1 MRKIFI
7 LLFVLAVLFIFTSC
21 NKTETSKNWESS
33 ATSANTA
40 TSEPYEDDN
49 VSVPDTHTF
58 TGRVLS
64 IEDGMILVQNFEENS
79 AISPQVYVNISRFPE
94 LELKKGDKVRVV
106 FNGQVAQSYP
116 PQILGVISITK
127 E

>member
-7 LLFVLAVLFIFTSC
+7 LLFILALLFIFTSC
-21 NKTETSKNWESS
+21 NKTEASKNGESS
-33 ATSANTA
+33 ATSGSA
-40 TSEPYEDDN
+40 TVSEPYEDDS
-49 VSVPDTHTF
+49 VSVPNTHTF

-64 IEDGMILVQNFEENS
+64 IEDGMILVHNNEENS
-79 AISPQVYVNISRFPE
+79 AISPQVYVNASQFPE
-94 LELKKGDKVRVV
+94 LELKKGDMVRVV

>member
-1 MRKIFI
+1 MKKVILIFSLIALI
-7 LLFVLAVLFIFTSC
+7 LILAACSTDRQDDTNTNTSSQTVSG
-21 NKTETSKNWESS
+21 NESDV
-33 ATSANTA
+33 
-40 TSEPYEDDN
+40 Y
-49 VSVPDTHTF
+49 VPDTHTF

-64 IEDGMILVQNFEENS
+64 IEDGMILVHNDEENS
-79 AISPQVYVNISRFPE
+79 AISPQVYVNVSQFPE